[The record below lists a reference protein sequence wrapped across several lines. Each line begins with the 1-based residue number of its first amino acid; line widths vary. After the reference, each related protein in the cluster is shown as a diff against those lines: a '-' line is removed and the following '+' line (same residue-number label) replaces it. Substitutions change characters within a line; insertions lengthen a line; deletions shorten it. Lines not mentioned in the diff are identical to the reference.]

1 MLVPIFGLFF
11 CVMLVMILMGDL
23 PLDEVDIE
31 LLIALGAVGV
41 IGAVLITEAQER
53 FKPKETESFEPQPA
67 WYRRRRFQWATGL
80 ALSLVLGVS
89 LLAYLGSPKPH
100 EENTADQA
108 SPELPGSPV
117 ADGPRPPSLPQA
129 SLAGL
134 TSSGASVTQA
144 SAAVPADSAAMQ
156 NRIEATLQA
165 WAAAWEAGD
174 IERYLAYYSV
184 SFKPERG
191 ITRQAWSDTRRQ
203 RVTSA
208 RGIRL
213 ALMDVRI
220 TLSSP
225 DKAQAVFVQDYTA
238 LNLKD
243 RSRKTLMLERTG
255 SGWKILSESSVPM
268 TAGVAITR

>member
-1 MLVPIFGLFF
+1 LH
-11 CVMLVMILMGDL
+11 
-23 PLDEVDIE
+23 EE
-31 LLIALGAVGV
+31 HAA
-41 IGAVLITEAQER
+41 AQESA
-53 FKPKETESFEPQPA
+53 E
-67 WYRRRRFQWATGL
+67 
-80 ALSLVLGVS
+80 
-89 LLAYLGSPKPH
+89 H
-100 EENTADQA
+100 
-108 SPELPGSPV
+108 PGGAV
-117 ADGPRPPSLPQA
+117 ADGSRPPSASQV
-129 SLAGL
+129 SLAGGP
-134 TSSGASVTQA
+134 SSGASFTQA
-144 SAAVPADSAAMQ
+144 STTAPADSAAMQ

-213 ALMDVRI
+213 DLVDVRV

-225 DKAQAVFVQDYTA
+225 DKAQVVFVQDYTA
-238 LNLKD
+238 RNLKD

-268 TAGVAITR
+268 TPGVAIAR

>member
-1 MLVPIFGLFF
+1 MLA
-11 CVMLVMILMGDL
+11 MILMGDL
-23 PLDEVDIE
+23 PLNEVDIE
-31 LLIALGAVGV
+31 LLIVLGAVGV
-41 IGAVLITEAQER
+41 TGTVLIMEAQER
-53 FKPKETESFEPQPA
+53 FKPKEGESFQSQPV
-67 WYRRRRFQWATGL
+67 WYRRRRFQWGIGL

-89 LLAYLGSPKPH
+89 LLAYLGSPRPH
-100 EENTADQA
+100 EENAAAQA
-108 SPELPGSPV
+108 LPELPESPV
-117 ADGPRPPSLPQA
+117 ADGSRPPLPSQV
-129 SLAGL
+129 SLARL
-134 TSSGASVTQA
+134 PSSGASFTQA
-144 SAAVPADSAAMQ
+144 SANVPADSAAMQ

-213 ALMDVRI
+213 ALMEVRI

-225 DKAQAVFVQDYTA
+225 DKAQVVFVQDYTA

-268 TAGVAITR
+268 TAGVAIAR